1 VEKPQGKPSLADDP
15 RFLASLSDLDRGLDV
30 DDEGNFF
37 SPPPQPRQTM
47 PVLPRVADRVKQSM
61 PPALP
66 PRAAIEPHRP
76 PPPLPAPVVAT
87 PSTLPPLVVGPGS
100 RRPLLDLFPVLP
112 NESLR
117 PPGPALGTAVG
128 PNVPEDVGA
137 RHLDRPADPL
147 TYETFYG
154 LHEPPFG
161 LSTDP
166 KFLYHSASHDR
177 VAQELLTAIRRR
189 DGLVVVT
196 GPLGAGKSMLCRVIT
211 EEVDRRTLTSVVFGP
226 ITSLDDLLRTI
237 LVDFGVISREDLVR
251 APQAATRE
259 GLTATLQSFLT
270 SLEILEASAM
280 VIIDEAQH
288 LPIEVLQGLPSI
300 ALDGDWARTLQLVL
314 VGEPSL
320 TRMLKRREMR
330 GLSRVVATRAQ
341 LGPLTADEMP
351 GYVMHRLGVA
361 GAQRSRVDFA
371 DAALKQIFELSGGL
385 PRRVNLLCARALA
398 LGAAASASVISTE
411 LVEAA
416 STDLDLRESPRD
428 ARPVMRTLLTSF
440 AFVLLMAVGAAAA
453 LWVFHDAVAR
463 TIIQW
468 ERLPQV
474 AEPQRSLPLQL
485 KAIPPADL

>member
-1 VEKPQGKPSLADDP
+1 VENPQGKPSLADDP

-30 DDEGNFF
+30 DDDGNFF
-37 SPPPQPRQTM
+37 SPPPPPRQTL
-47 PVLPRVADRVKQSM
+47 PVLPRVSERVKQSM
-61 PPALP
+61 PPVLP
-66 PRAAIEPHRP
+66 PRAAIESHRP
-76 PPPLPAPVVAT
+76 PPPLPAPAAVA
-87 PSTLPPLVVGPGS
+87 PSALPPLVQTGS
-100 RRPLLDLFPVLP
+100 RRPLLDLFPMLP

-117 PPGPALGTAVG
+117 PPEPLLGTAVG
-128 PNVPEDVGA
+128 PNVPEDVRA
-137 RHLDRPADPL
+137 REVDRPAEPL

-177 VAQELLTAIRRR
+177 VAQELLTAIRRH

-196 GPLGAGKSMLCRVIT
+196 GPLGVGKSMLCRVIT
-211 EEVDRRTLTSVVFGP
+211 EEIDRRTLTSVVFGP

-237 LVDFGVISREDLVR
+237 LVDFGVISREELVR

-288 LPIEVLQGLPSI
+288 LPIEVLQGLPSV
-300 ALDGDWARTLQLVL
+300 ALDGEWARTLQLVL
-314 VGEPSL
+314 VGQPSL
-320 TRMLKRREMR
+320 TTMLKRRELR
-330 GLSRVVATRAQ
+330 GLSAVVATRTQ
-341 LGPLTADEMP
+341 LGPLTVDEMP

-371 DAALKQIFELSGGL
+371 DAALNRMFELSGGL
-385 PRRVNLLCARALA
+385 PRRVNLLCDRALA
-398 LGAAASASVISTE
+398 LGAAASASVISPE

-416 STDLDLRESPRD
+416 STDLDLGESPRD
-428 ARPVMRTLLTSF
+428 ARPVVRTLLTSF
-440 AFVLLMAVGAAAA
+440 ALVLLMAVGAGAA

-468 ERLPQV
+468 ERLPQI
-474 AEPQRSLPLQL
+474 AEPQRSLPLPL
-485 KAIPPADL
+485 SAIPPADF